1 MTYDNIN
8 RGALFRDEK
17 KADEKDRDY
26 SGSINIDGKEFWIS
40 GWVKESKAGKKFL
53 RCARSSLDTVS
64 TAFGRPVR
72 IGYLLQSGYPKP
84 MQ

>member
-53 RCARSSLDTVS
+53 SLRVKPKSGAARCSTTTMRSMH
-64 TAFGRPVR
+64 
-72 IGYLLQSGYPKP
+72 I
-84 MQ
+84 

>member
-53 RCARSSLDTVS
+53 SLRV
-64 TAFGRPVR
+64 
-72 IGYLLQSGYPKP
+72 KP
-84 MQ
+84 NRGAA

>member
-53 RCARSSLDTVS
+53 SLRVK
-64 TAFGRPVR
+64 PK
-72 IGYLLQSGYPKP
+72 SGAA
-84 MQ
+84 

>member
-53 RCARSSLDTVS
+53 SLRVK
-64 TAFGRPVR
+64 
-72 IGYLLQSGYPKP
+72 PKRGAA
-84 MQ
+84 